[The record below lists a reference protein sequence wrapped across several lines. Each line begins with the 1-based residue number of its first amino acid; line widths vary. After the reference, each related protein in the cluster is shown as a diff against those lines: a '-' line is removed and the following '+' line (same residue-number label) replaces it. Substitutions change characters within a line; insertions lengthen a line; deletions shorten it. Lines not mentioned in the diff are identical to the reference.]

1 MLLFIENV
9 HDFERHNILGRGI
22 TMTKVYFVRHA
33 HPDFSV
39 QDDLTRPLSDRG
51 QADVKKVTDFLMS
64 RGIHKVFSSPYKR
77 AIDTVKDFAE
87 KSNLEIHTVHDLRE
101 RKIDD
106 AWIEDFNSFARQQ
119 WEDFEYKLSNGECL
133 REVQERNIAALQEI
147 LKENKDKNIVIGT
160 HGTAL
165 STLINFYNKNFN
177 YDEFHRIKGFMPF
190 VVCMEFEDVPHKRL
204 EYTHNK
210 SLEYIRLKNIEEVI
224 I

>member
-1 MLLFIENV
+1 MLLFIETV

-51 QADVKKVTDFLMS
+51 QADVKKVTDFLIS
-64 RGIHKVFSSPYKR
+64 KDIHKVFSSPYKR

-106 AWIEDFNSFARQQ
+106 VWIEDFNSFARQQ

-165 STLINFYNKNFN
+165 STIINFYCESFK

-190 VVCMEFEDVPHKRL
+190 VVCMEFEDVHYKNL
-204 EYTHNK
+204 EYTQ
-210 SLEYIRLKNIEEVI
+210 LKDIEEFI